1 MSPTPPMAPDPNA
14 PDRTTGPLGGP
25 APVAADLT
33 ALVGSRICH
42 DLISPLG
49 AIANGVELLTLTGG
63 RSGGAEMA
71 LISQSV
77 ASANARIR
85 FFRIAFG
92 AAEAG
97 QSISR
102 GEITS
107 VLDDTGRTGKVK
119 VSWRAPGDVPR
130 QEAKLAFL
138 LLQCFE
144 TAMPFGGGVEV
155 RPERG
160 RWRLVGVADKLRADP
175 VLWGGLAQPG
185 AVPVSPSQVHFAL
198 APDLARRMGRRL
210 LTDIADS
217 RIEVTF

>member
-1 MSPTPPMAPDPNA
+1 MSHIDPAAP
-14 PDRTTGPLGGP
+14 
-25 APVAADLT
+25 DLT

-49 AIANGVELLTLTGG
+49 AIGNGVELLTLTGG
-63 RSGGAEMA
+63 GGGAEMA

-92 AAEAG
+92 AAEPG
-97 QSISR
+97 RSLSR
-102 GEITS
+102 GEIVS
-107 VLDDTGRTGKVK
+107 VLEDAGRIGKVK
-119 VSWRAPGDVPR
+119 VSWRAPGDVSR
-130 QEAKLAFL
+130 LEAKLAFL

-160 RWRLVGVADKLRADP
+160 RWRMVGVADKLRVDP
-175 VLWGGLAQPG
+175 EIWGVLAGDGRR
-185 AVPVSPSQVHFAL
+185 VSVTPAQVHFAL

-210 LTDIADS
+210 AVETTGE
-217 RIEVTF
+217 RIEIAY

>member
-1 MSPTPPMAPDPNA
+1 MTTPDA
-14 PDRTTGPLGGP
+14 P
-25 APVAADLT
+25 APNPAAHDLT

-49 AIANGVELLTLTGG
+49 AIGNGVELLELTGG
-63 RSGGAEMA
+63 RGGGAEIA
-71 LISQSV
+71 LISESV

-97 QSISR
+97 QSMSR
-102 GEITS
+102 SEVTS
-107 VLDDTGRTGKVK
+107 VLEDAGRANKVK
-119 VSWRAPGDVPR
+119 VGWRVPGDVTR
-130 QEAKLAFL
+130 AEAKLAFL

-155 RPERG
+155 RAERG
-160 RWRLVGVADKLRADP
+160 RWSMVGQADKLRADP
-175 VLWGGLAQPG
+175 AIWGVLAENDG
-185 AVPVSPSQVHFAL
+185 AAHVTPAQVHFAL

-210 LTDIADS
+210 QVALSDV
-217 RIEVTF
+217 RIEVAF

>member
-1 MSPTPPMAPDPNA
+1 MSHIDSAPP
-14 PDRTTGPLGGP
+14 
-25 APVAADLT
+25 DLT

-49 AIANGVELLTLTGG
+49 AIGNGVELLTLTGG
-63 RSGGAEMA
+63 GAGGAEMA
-71 LISQSV
+71 LISESV

-92 AAEAG
+92 AAEPG
-97 QSISR
+97 RSLSR
-102 GEITS
+102 GEIVS
-107 VLDDTGRTGKVK
+107 VLEDSGRTGKVR
-119 VSWRAPGDVPR
+119 VSWRAPGDVSR
-130 QEAKLAFL
+130 MEAKLAFL

-160 RWRLVGVADKLRADP
+160 RWRLVGVADKLRVDP
-175 VLWGGLAQPG
+175 AAWGVLSDG
-185 AVPVSPSQVHFAL
+185 AGAASVTPAQVHFAL

-210 LTDIADS
+210 DVQLTPE
-217 RIEVTF
+217 RIEIAY